1 MTQVRMRTCAHP
13 RTHARTEMHKNMKRK
28 MDSKNLMENIWTVL
42 GRNNSVVLLS
52 VAGNFDTCA
61 SLCPLFRLAHY
72 ASVKAG
78 PDPAFPVPP
87 LS

>member
-1 MTQVRMRTCAHP
+1 
-13 RTHARTEMHKNMKRK
+13 
-28 MDSKNLMENIWTVL
+28 MENIWTVL

-72 ASVKAG
+72 ASAKAG
-78 PDPAFPVPP
+78 SDPAFPVPP

>member
-1 MTQVRMRTCAHP
+1 
-13 RTHARTEMHKNMKRK
+13 MKRK

-42 GRNNSVVLLS
+42 GGNNSVVLLS
-52 VAGNFDTCA
+52 VAGDFDTRT
-61 SLCPLFRLAHY
+61 SLCPLFQLAHY

-78 PDPAFPVPP
+78 SDPAFPVPP

>member
-1 MTQVRMRTCAHP
+1 
-13 RTHARTEMHKNMKRK
+13 
-28 MDSKNLMENIWTVL
+28 MENIWTVL

-61 SLCPLFRLAHY
+61 SLCPLFWLAHY
-72 ASVKAG
+72 ASAKAG
-78 PDPAFPVPP
+78 SDPAFPVPP